1 MALLEDQI
9 EEAQAAFIAA
19 HDAKDVEGAQVLAD
33 HLRDL
38 QAQQAA
44 TEKAILESSKEGTN
58 LRNPLIASA
67 VGSAVGAAVNP
78 VRGAI
83 HNIIT
88 PQQVTSSPKITTP
101 APSDVIPKMG
111 GENWTHTLTGVNVPG
126 SQMNKESLDTAQR
139 MAQTVS
145 RTGPLAGGS
154 ITEGG
159 IMLGPEIGAKPPK
172 PAPFIPRTLDQ
183 AKQSGK
189 NVLTGLVADAQP
201 SNPFSIV
208 KGGARGA
215 FTGAAAADIP
225 QQLSQDNYGT
235 AAADTGIAAGN
246 ILHGIAR
253 TKKGKAISSLLGIG
267 SGVTRAVQGVNEL
280 MPEEQK
286 AEGGLI
292 HLAGGGVANALTQT
306 AINAPF
312 IAPTATGIAKNVGK
326 GAYAPA
332 IEDAAS
338 LGLAM
343 APLNP
348 VTAAMSLMAP
358 GEAGAGST
366 RKDWERQKAEEAI
379 AHQKAQK
386 QIEHEEFM
394 RTQVGSNAPKYFE
407 DYLVQ
412 KARAVPK
419 FGIGGE
425 VLKSASK
432 NIKLPSQT
440 FRAAP
445 EQTVANPL
453 RNAYPGVYKRP
464 DVIAQEA
471 AAKVA
476 PEDPML
482 KRLFGVTRDDLYEMS
497 KRQGNTPGII
507 PGASVNPK
515 GSAAAA
521 SIMTPRNEQRL
532 LDVLSEVK
540 NKAPELHTGMH
551 GWYTM
556 DPQYHRMVELMG
568 EEKAKQMYHRLN
580 TFGGIE
586 SPNMPVP
593 GEFNRAT
600 AAHWLAEQGRMPDW
614 IKYGGMKDKELV
626 AGMPQDIVGV
636 PGRVGHQRAST
647 SQQKFMQTGE
657 HGMDSPKAPP
667 YIQASSVPE
676 LGFQTD
682 LPVGDA
688 HWSRFLGLPDVR
700 TAKGFSASVSTPEL
714 QQLAPWWKNKIAEP
728 SGLES
733 VPAQAILWG
742 AGSPQTGVKTAI
754 GAGKLELQSIEIAKA
769 AQRLGVTPETAR
781 DLILMGK
788 ERAGK
793 AEGGPIDSYAPGGKV
808 GAAKKLF
815 EEAQAAYKAKF
826 TPGFYHGSPSNKI
839 EAFDPTKSAKD
850 PMYITPKATF
860 VTRDPEFAES
870 FLSMNNSGKVKSGS
884 TMYPVNV
891 NLGQHWNPNT
901 PEGQQLIADF
911 IAKYPKRVNLEKG
924 LKRGDWTAV
933 ENSDFLTHLK
943 DTGHDTFHVME
954 GGVPNVGVLKPE
966 NIRGKFA
973 EFNPEHAADPDFM
986 KAAGGAVE
994 NYDVGGK
1001 VVRSGLTEL
1010 LQLMKNQGGAG
1021 AAQRL
1026 ERAADLVP
1034 NLEHQYQ
1041 PQALKEAFSNNRSLV
1056 SVMNPADF
1064 EKYAAPISSET
1075 KSSLSKSRR
1084 IGEPGP
1090 GQDYTHMPLG
1100 TYDDYIKYLQ
1110 QFSEPGGGGFRS
1122 MPYLQL
1128 GQRKGFSFPNI
1139 QGHEGRHRTDAL
1151 ARQGNQS
1158 TLIGIEPRPELR
1170 DLPRNTQEEY
1180 LNAFSKEVGGKSP
1193 FVMPQESEVK
1203 RGLIE
1208 LPEMFKKGGKV

>member
-9 EEAQAAFIAA
+9 EEAQAAFVAA
-19 HDAKDVEGAQVLAD
+19 HEAKDTEGAQALAD

-38 QAQQAA
+38 QAQKAAVDQAA
-44 TEKAILESSKEGTN
+44 LESSKEGTN
-58 LRNPLIASA
+58 LRNPLIASGAGALAGA
-67 VGSAVGAAVNP
+67 VVNP
-78 VRGAI
+78 ARGAV

-88 PQQVTSSPKITTP
+88 PQQVAPPPKMTAPAPSGVMPQGNTPYNPRGRSVEESIENWSNYADAQTEKARGVRRDTALLKKYPNMQLGPMGAASTPTPTP
-101 APSDVIPKMG
+101 APPPLP
-111 GENWTHTLTGVNVPG
+111 T
-126 SQMNKESLDTAQR
+126 
-139 MAQTVS
+139 MAQ
-145 RTGPLAGGS
+145 
-154 ITEGG
+154 
-159 IMLGPEIGAKPPK
+159 K
-172 PAPFIPRTLDQ
+172 
-183 AKQSGK
+183 GK
-189 NVLTGLVADAQP
+189 NLITGLVADAQP
-201 SNPFSIV
+201 TTPFSIV

-215 FTGAAAADIP
+215 LTGAAAADIP
-225 QQLSQDNYGT
+225 QQVLQGNYGT
-235 AAADTGIAAGN
+235 AAADTGIGLGN
-246 ILHGIAR
+246 IIHGLAR
-253 TKKGKAISSLLGIG
+253 TPKGKSIGALLGIG
-267 SGVTRAVQGVNEL
+267 SGATRAVQGVNEL

-286 AEGGLI
+286 AEGGLV

-306 AINAPF
+306 AINAPY
-312 IAPTATGIAKNVGK
+312 IAPTATGIVKNVAK

-366 RKDWERQKAEEAI
+366 RKDWERQKAEEEA
-379 AHQKAQK
+379 ARQRAQK
-386 QIEHEEFM
+386 QFEHEEFM
-394 RTQVGSNAPKYFE
+394 RTQVGSNAPKLLENYM
-407 DYLVQ
+407 VQ
-412 KARAVPK
+412 KAHTVPK

-432 NIKLPSQT
+432 NIKLPSQA

-700 TAKGFSASVSTPEL
+700 TSKEVSASVSTPEL
-714 QQLAPWWKNKIAEP
+714 QQLAPWWKNKIAGP

-808 GAAKKLF
+808 LSAIKKLS

-826 TPGFYHGSPSNKI
+826 TPGFYHGSPSNSI
-839 EAFDPTKSAKD
+839 EAFDPTKSMKD

-884 TMYPVNV
+884 TMYPVS
-891 NLGQHWNPNT
+891 
-901 PEGQQLIADF
+901 
-911 IAKYPKRVNLEKG
+911 VNLEKHWDPYTSEGEALVNEFVQKYPNRVNLSRG

-943 DTGHDTFHVME
+943 DTGHDTFHVTE
-954 GGVPNVGVLKPE
+954 GGVHNIGVLDPSK
-966 NIRGKFA
+966 IRGKFA

-986 KAAGGAVE
+986 KA
-994 NYDVGGK
+994 
-1001 VVRSGLTEL
+1001 
-1010 LQLMKNQGGAG
+1010 
-1021 AAQRL
+1021 
-1026 ERAADLVP
+1026 
-1034 NLEHQYQ
+1034 
-1041 PQALKEAFSNNRSLV
+1041 
-1056 SVMNPADF
+1056 
-1064 EKYAAPISSET
+1064 
-1075 KSSLSKSRR
+1075 
-1084 IGEPGP
+1084 
-1090 GQDYTHMPLG
+1090 
-1100 TYDDYIKYLQ
+1100 
-1110 QFSEPGGGGFRS
+1110 
-1122 MPYLQL
+1122 
-1128 GQRKGFSFPNI
+1128 
-1139 QGHEGRHRTDAL
+1139 
-1151 ARQGNQS
+1151 
-1158 TLIGIEPRPELR
+1158 
-1170 DLPRNTQEEY
+1170 
-1180 LNAFSKEVGGKSP
+1180 
-1193 FVMPQESEVK
+1193 
-1203 RGLIE
+1203 
-1208 LPEMFKKGGKV
+1208 KGGKV